1 MDNMNVDRKILEEIK
16 RFNNINQYINEQG
29 LPTDSGIEDLDL
41 GAEEPLPGGATPPA
55 PGTPPV
61 PGGDLGTPPTPP
73 GGDLGATGTTTG
85 TTVDI
90 ANDPDVEEIGG
101 DEEVGGDEEGVEE
114 LDITDLVD
122 TQKSMSDKQEEY
134 FNNLFN
140 QLQTLE
146 TKLGEMDNL
155 VTKLNNL
162 ETKFDKLRPKTP
174 VEKLQLRTLDSGPFN
189 QKLSD
194 FFEDKKEDFE
204 KTGKDE
210 YILTPEQVEELSPNE
225 VKDSFNQFGDYE
237 NENDYM

>member
-1 MDNMNVDRKILEEIK
+1 MGNMNVDRKILEEIK

-29 LPTDSGIEDLDL
+29 LPTDSGIEGLDL
-41 GAEEPLPGGATPPA
+41 GAEEPAPGTPPAPETPPA
-55 PGTPPV
+55 PG
-61 PGGDLGTPPTPP
+61 GDLGATPPPP

-101 DEEVGGDEEGVEE
+101 DEETGEDETEGVEE